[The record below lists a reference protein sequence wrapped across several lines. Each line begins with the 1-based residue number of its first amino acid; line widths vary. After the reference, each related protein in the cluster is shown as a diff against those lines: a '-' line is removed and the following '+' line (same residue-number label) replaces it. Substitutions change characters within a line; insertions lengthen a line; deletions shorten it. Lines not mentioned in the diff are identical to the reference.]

1 MDGIGQGIGQ
11 AFFAVGIFCAVL
23 AAIIM
28 GAIWFF
34 VSSDEIKSEKRIEP
48 KIELIIKDNKVDT
61 LFIYKEP
68 K

>member
-1 MDGIGQGIGQ
+1 MEGIGQGI
-11 AFFAVGIFCAVL
+11 ASMFIAVGVFCSVVV
-23 AAIIM
+23 AIIM
-28 GAIWFF
+28 GTIWFF

-48 KIELIIKDNKVDT
+48 KIELIIKNNKVDT